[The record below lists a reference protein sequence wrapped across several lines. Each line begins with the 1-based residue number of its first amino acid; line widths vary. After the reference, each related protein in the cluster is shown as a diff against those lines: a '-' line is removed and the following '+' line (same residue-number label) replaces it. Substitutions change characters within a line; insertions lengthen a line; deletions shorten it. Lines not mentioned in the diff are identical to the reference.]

1 MSAAPT
7 SRTASPPRKLGSFEV
22 LERIAEGGMGVVYL
36 ARQPALGRF
45 VVLKKIRGD
54 LGSDANILERFQRE
68 ARAAAGVHHQN
79 VVAVYDCFSIRGD
92 HYIAQEYVDGQD
104 LRTVLSKLERLDPH
118 IAHLIALEIA
128 RALEEIH
135 AGGIVH
141 RDLKPANILLGKD
154 GETKIADFGIALEGN
169 GGGLTRPGT
178 VVGSVPYLSPEQM
191 LGERI
196 DCRSDLFQFGILLY
210 EMVAGAPP
218 FEESNGDDC
227 DTLLERMQ
235 RGLYASPRKGAGSL
249 PGHLVRL
256 IKGCLRARPAKR
268 IPSATH
274 IRRRLERR
282 LGNISP
288 VDCRQA
294 IADYLWSRGVF
305 EASDS
310 RSGTQPLARF
320 QDAAW
325 KLRVARWAVPAVTAA
340 LATAFVLAG
349 YGFGIV
355 SRETAAVPT
364 ERARAVPSTPT
375 VEHAPIPSLD
385 EPIST
390 TGGPLEL
397 GLAAAVMRPPPA
409 PVSAPATDPARVRF
423 VALPWAEVRLED
435 GRSVITPSAS
445 YIDLPPGTHRI
456 TFEHTKLGRH
466 ETTVELASG
475 DDRVIRHSFG
485 EAQP

>member
-1 MSAAPT
+1 
-7 SRTASPPRKLGSFEV
+7 
-22 LERIAEGGMGVVYL
+22 MGVVYL

-294 IADYLWSRGVF
+294 IADYLWSRGGVRGLRF
-305 EASDS
+305 TLRHAAAGTVPGRGMEAT
-310 RSGTQPLARF
+310 GGKVGGARG
-320 QDAAW
+320 DRCARDRVRARGLW
-325 KLRVARWAVPAVTAA
+325 LRDRVAGDCRSADGARSSRA
-340 LATAFVLAG
+340 LDPDG
-349 YGFGIV
+349 
-355 SRETAAVPT
+355 
-364 ERARAVPSTPT
+364 RARADPFARRADLHHRGPT
-375 VEHAPIPSLD
+375 RAR
-385 EPIST
+385 
-390 TGGPLEL
+390 TGGC
-397 GLAAAVMRPPPA
+397 RD
-409 PVSAPATDPARVRF
+409 APASRPGQRTRDRPGACAVGRPAV
-423 VALPWAEVRLED
+423 
-435 GRSVITPSAS
+435 GRCSARGLS
-445 YIDLPPGTHRI
+445 LRDHSKRQLHRPASRDASNHLRAS
-456 TFEHTKLGRH
+456 EAGAARNDRRSGLG
-466 ETTVELASG
+466 
-475 DDRVIRHSFG
+475 
-485 EAQP
+485 